1 MTSLDATT
9 TEPERTEDTSETAA
23 LYRDLVRV
31 FRTLR
36 TAGSSDDLTAG
47 LSSALWTVINHG
59 PLRLSTLADIESVG
73 MPTASRVVANLEQR
87 GLVERTVDPDD
98 GRARL
103 LQATTAGIAVINHAS
118 SAKSRLLSEAIAALD
133 PSTREHLAPTIAAL
147 ADALCSRDAPGPE
160 PAD

>member
-1 MTSLDATT
+1 MTSLDATDT
-9 TEPERTEDTSETAA
+9 QPTEDTAEMAA

-36 TAGSSDDLTAG
+36 ATGGSDDLTAG

-59 PLRLSTLADIESVG
+59 PLRLSALADIESIG

-103 LQATTAGIAVINHAS
+103 LQATATGVSLINHAH
-118 SAKSRLLSEAIAALD
+118 SARSQLLSDAVAALD
-133 PSTREHLAPTIAAL
+133 PSVRDNLAPTIAAL
-147 ADALCSRDAPGPE
+147 ADALTDSGP
-160 PAD
+160 PADEPTD

>member
-9 TEPERTEDTSETAA
+9 TEPAEDTSEIAA

-36 TAGSSDDLTAG
+36 TAGNSDDLTAG

-59 PLRLSTLADIESVG
+59 PLRLSALADIESIG
-73 MPTASRVVANLEQR
+73 MPTASRVAANLEQR

-103 LQATTAGIAVINHAS
+103 LQATATGVAVINHAR
-118 SAKSRLLSEAIAALD
+118 SAKSRLLADAVATLD
-133 PSTREHLAPTIAAL
+133 PSAREHLAPTIAAL
-147 ADALCSRDAPGPE
+147 ADALSASGPPAAE
-160 PAD
+160 PTD